1 MERAECAPEGLKGR
15 DYLGIL
21 PVPATFKITKRND
34 FNQIKE
40 GNGLL
45 SPRLV

>member
-1 MERAECAPEGLKGR
+1 MERAECAPEGLEGR
-15 DYLGIL
+15 DYFGIL
-21 PVPATFKITKRND
+21 PVPAPFKITKRND